1 LKKKNSDGY
10 TCKKVTT
17 LKYRRPITMDKSIIL
32 SEDVKAYFS
41 SHAALA
47 ALGRKVSKLKVFEPI
62 TQTVQIAQKTVK
74 YRPSEKLLDAF
85 ISLLAGVQGLVEINK
100 CLKADVGLQ
109 RAFGR
114 TGCAEQ
120 SVVQD
125 TLDACTVE
133 NVSQMHQAMQR
144 IFRRHSQT
152 YRHDYQLDWQVLD
165 VDITGRPC
173 GKKAKFASKGYFAKQ
188 RNRRGRQA
196 GYVIGSWYEEIVVER
211 LFAGKTQ
218 LNTALQ
224 PLLQAAEQVLELD
237 EGKRQRTIVRID
249 SGGGSVGEINWLLE
263 RDYQVHGKDY
273 SGVRAKALADSV
285 SEWISDPADSS
296 RQMGWV
302 TLPADLYC
310 RPVQRIAVRCRKK
323 NGQWGYGVILSTLSA
338 QAVLLLTGAYLQ
350 DVDDPKAVLLAYVHF
365 YDQRGGS
372 VEIEIKE
379 DKQGLASPK
388 RNKRRFEAQQVLIQL
403 EALAHNVLIWAR
415 QWLAPHCPK
424 IARFGIKRLVRDVF
438 QIAGLLIWDQALD
451 LLHIVLSQA
460 DPFAKELSTGLAVL
474 LAQEHVVVSLG
485 ET

>member
-1 LKKKNSDGY
+1 MN
-10 TCKKVTT
+10 
-17 LKYRRPITMDKSIIL
+17 KSIIL
-32 SEDVKAYFS
+32 SEDIKAYFS

-47 ALGRKVSKLKVFEPI
+47 ALGRKVTKLKVFEPI
-62 TQTVQIAQKTVK
+62 SQTVKIGQKIVK
-74 YRPSEKLLDAF
+74 YSPSEKLLDAF
-85 ISLLAGVQGLVEINK
+85 ISLLAGAHGLVEINK

-125 TLDACTVE
+125 TLDACTEKNVE
-133 NVSQMHQAMQR
+133 QMHQAVER

-152 YRHDYQLDWQVLD
+152 YRHEYPLAWQILD
-165 VDITGRPC
+165 VDMTGRPC

-188 RNRRGRQA
+188 RNRRGRQV
-196 GYVIGSWYEEIVVER
+196 GYVIGTWYEEIVVER

-224 PLLQAAEQVLELD
+224 PLLEAAEQVLELD

-249 SGGGSVGEINWLLE
+249 AGGGSVGEINWLLG
-263 RDYQVHGKDY
+263 RGYQVHGKDY
-273 SGVRAKALADSV
+273 SGVRSKTLAESV
-285 SEWISDPADSS
+285 DQWITDPDDPA

-302 TLPADLYC
+302 TLPTDLYG
-310 RPVQRIAVRCRKK
+310 RSVQRIAVRCRKK

-338 QAVLLLTGAYLQ
+338 QDVLLLTGGYLQ
-350 DVDDPKAVLLAYVHF
+350 EVDNPSAVLLAYVHF

-388 RNKRRFEAQQVLIQL
+388 RNKRRFVAQQVLLQL
-403 EALAHNVLIWAR
+403 EALAHNVLLWAR
-415 QWLAPHCPK
+415 HWLAPHCPK
-424 IARFGIKRLVRDVF
+424 IARLGIPRLVRDVF
-438 QIAGLLIWDQALD
+438 QMAGVLIWDQALD
-451 LLHIVLSQA
+451 LLQIILNQA
-460 DPFAKELSTGLAVL
+460 DPFAKELSIGLAPL
-474 LAQEHVVVSLG
+474 LAHEHVTISLG